1 MKIFSNAKRGA
12 QEDKETWGTG
22 RHGGTVEGCMNEVHH
37 ARQIGSW
44 IACLRR
50 KEERAQTK
58 LLSVNATESVATGF
72 SSCGSPVPGILV
84 HSCLSRFFPSPRLA
98 KFSWGSGGNT
108 RSQIKARFL
117 PRMRRPIKVKFA
129 APVGISPPILVLD
142 NRPFIRVRWMES
154 TRRTEFRDASTHIA
168 CFLEFS
174 RVLNCQE

>member
-1 MKIFSNAKRGA
+1 MWKYFPYETKGKRQHG
-12 QEDKETWGTG
+12 QRNLGTG
-22 RHGGTVEGCMNEVHH
+22 RHGDTVEGCMNEVHH

-72 SSCGSPVPGILV
+72 SSCGSSRGQDLTRVYRVFAPLIPPPSSCTVVSRGSFLLRDAV
-84 HSCLSRFFPSPRLA
+84 HKIFVFSP
-98 KFSWGSGGNT
+98 GGNT

-129 APVGISPPILVLD
+129 VPVGISPPILVLD
-142 NRPFIRVRWMES
+142 NRPFIRIHGGWNR
-154 TRRTEFRDASTHIA
+154 
-168 CFLEFS
+168 
-174 RVLNCQE
+174 